1 MGREAPGGGRAPRG
15 WGGRGGEG
23 EESRWCGGRFRACC
37 GAPRLLRAGPG
48 AAPAG
53 ALRFSGAAAGCLP
66 GDPRVG
72 CSEGREAVVGGVAVL
87 ATPLR
92 SRLARDEMGAL
103 GSARCPAVVR
113 LWQRLGGVPRCDASR
128 TEPERGQNPP
138 CQSSSFLLPFC

>member
-1 MGREAPGGGRAPRG
+1 M
-15 WGGRGGEG
+15 
-23 EESRWCGGRFRACC
+23 
-37 GAPRLLRAGPG
+37 
-48 AAPAG
+48 
-53 ALRFSGAAAGCLP
+53 
-66 GDPRVG
+66 G

-92 SRLARDEMGAL
+92 SRLARDEMVAL

-113 LWQRLGGVPRCDASR
+113 LWQRLRGVPRCDASR